1 MPGVTGQPDA
11 EAVRTAERVVDA
23 SGLAATLEQRVK
35 AHQRRTGRPRE
46 LTMRNFLVGMY
57 LVATTGTLHICRIAS
72 TLNGL
77 PPATRKRLGLTRPGG
92 ITDRQVQRL
101 FATICT
107 ALRADGIASLDD
119 VFDALCDATQ
129 PAEADAVTSIAVD
142 ATDIESWGRRRSLR
156 SAKTS
161 SDPDARWRGNQ
172 QAKSTWKN
180 PLFGYDLTAAVTVP
194 DIVGADVPLVAR
206 RVRLRPAAQD
216 VGPTALG
223 LIADVAVMQGSL
235 GDVVADRAHSR
246 RHDGSDFAL
255 PVRALGGEPV
265 FGLRTDQLG
274 VSGTVHGALIIDGN
288 LFSPATP
295 ANLRNL
301 TPPPVGAS
309 IAGIITYQQQ
319 VAKRSQY
326 ALVPHGKRRTN
337 GDADYRC
344 PAAAGKLRCALVP
357 GSLQLPMSVPTALT
371 PPTVAR
377 KGTVC
382 AQATKRFAA
391 ADIPLAQRDLHGSRN
406 WYASWNRRNR
416 VEGFFGNLK
425 DEARE
430 SIRRGIVRVRTK
442 EKVGLWLAFAVAAA
456 NVRLTA
462 AFRRRPTAAPPKRKR
477 GQPRKPG
484 LAVYLPAGVA
494 TRPAAANAPPPHAA

>member
-1 MPGVTGQPDA
+1 MSGVTAQQGA
-11 EAVRTAERVVDA
+11 EAVRCAERVVDA
-23 SGLAATLEQRVK
+23 SGLATTLEQRVR
-35 AHQRRTGRPRE
+35 AHQRRAGRPRE

-57 LVATTGTLHICRIAS
+57 LVATTGTLHVCRIAPL
-72 TLNGL
+72 LNDL
-77 PPATRKRLGLTRPGG
+77 PPATRKRLGLTRDGG
-92 ITDRQVQRL
+92 VTQRQVQRL
-101 FATICT
+101 FATICA

-129 PAEADAVTSIAVD
+129 PAEADDVTSIAVD
-142 ATDIESWGRRRSLR
+142 ATDIDAWGRRRSLR
-156 SAKTS
+156 SARTA
-161 SDPDARWRGNQ
+161 SDPDARWRGTQ

-180 PLFGYDLTAAVTVP
+180 PLYGYDLTAAVTIP
-194 DIVGADVPLVAR
+194 DTPGADVPLVAR
-206 RVRLRPAAQD
+206 RVRLRPAAVD

-223 LIADVAVMQGSL
+223 VIADVAVMQGRL
-235 GDVVADRAHSR
+235 GDVAADRAYSK

-265 FGLRTDQLG
+265 FGLMGYQLG
-274 VSGTVHGALIIDGN
+274 VSGTVHGAVIIDGN
-288 LFSPATP
+288 PYSPSVP
-295 ANLRNL
+295 KNLRNL

-309 IAGIITYQQQ
+309 IADIVAYQRQ
-319 VAKRSQY
+319 VAKRAQY
-326 ALVPHGKRRTN
+326 ALVPHGKRRPN

-357 GSLQLPMSVPTALT
+357 GSLQLPLSVPTALT

-382 AQATKRFAA
+382 AQATKRFNA
-391 ADIPLAQRDLHGSRN
+391 ADIPLAQRDLHGSRE

-442 EKVGLWLAFAVAAA
+442 EKVGFWLAFAVAAA

-462 AFRRRPTAAPPKRKR
+462 AFRRRPTAAPPKRRR

-484 LAVYLPAGVA
+484 LAVYLPDGVA